1 MNINEVVKV
10 FIEKYGQEERY
21 TKDIESKLVSWLDNT
36 TLEEIKE
43 VLLHLF
49 SEFIFFTKREIKE
62 VLKRQLEDVLNS
74 YSLDNICIIPMISK
88 DGRANSSFDLTM
100 LLKEV
105 IKENDIELYK
115 DTIKVGLDQI
125 DEDISIL
132 VFFDDIS
139 GTGGTI
145 VTFLKENKSNF
156 IGKKIIIQLIVIT
169 ETAKKKIDE
178 YLNTQKE
185 LDVNVIAENNY
196 DKIFND
202 HKFLND
208 SHRIIINDFE
218 ETIWGK
224 GNQNIMGFRDSQL
237 LVGFSHNIPNN
248 TISSF
253 WYHTDFSGKREE
265 WNSLF
270 KRYTQ
275 LNRKNKKKARSNQ
288 NLSVKRE
295 GGGSKVGL

>member
-1 MNINEVVKV
+1 MNINEVAQV

-21 TKDIESKLVSWLDNT
+21 TKDIESKLVSWLENT

-43 VLLHLF
+43 ILLHLF

-62 VLKRQLEDVLNS
+62 VMKSQLVDVLGS
-74 YSLDNICIIPMISK
+74 YALESICIIPMISK

-125 DEDISIL
+125 DDDISTLI
-132 VFFDDIS
+132 FFDDIS

-145 VTFLKENKSNF
+145 VTFLKENKSDL
-156 IGKKIIIQLIVIT
+156 IGRKIIIRLIVIT
-169 ETAKKKIDE
+169 ETAEIMINE
-178 YLNTQKE
+178 YLDTQKE
-185 LDVNVIAENNY
+185 LDVKVIAEYKY
-196 DKIFND
+196 DKIFKD

-208 SHRIIINDFE
+208 SHRILINNFE

-224 GNQNIMGFRDSQL
+224 GHQNIMGFRDSQL

-253 WYHTDFSGKREE
+253 WYHTDFSGKKEE

-275 LNRKNKKKARSNQ
+275 LNRKNKKQSRSNQ

>member
-1 MNINEVVKV
+1 MNINEAVGV

-21 TKDIESKLVSWLDNT
+21 TKDIESKVVSWLENT
-36 TLEEIKE
+36 NLEEVKE
-43 VLLHLF
+43 ILLHLF
-49 SEFIFFTKREIKE
+49 SEFIFFTKLEIKE
-62 VLKRQLEDVLNS
+62 MLKRQLEDVLDS
-74 YSLDNICIIPMISK
+74 EILENICIIPMVSK
-88 DGRANSSFDLTM
+88 GGIANSSFDLTM

-115 DTIKVGLDQI
+115 DTIKVGLNQI
-125 DEDISIL
+125 DADISTL

-145 VTFLKENKSNF
+145 VTFLRENKSYL
-156 IGKKIIIQLIVIT
+156 IGKKIIIRLIVIT
-169 ETAKKKIDE
+169 ETAKKIIDE
-178 YLNTQKE
+178 YLVTQTE
-185 LDVNVIAENNY
+185 LDVKVIAEYKY
-196 DKIFND
+196 DKIFKD

-208 SHRIIINDFE
+208 SHRKLINDFE

-237 LVGFSHNIPNN
+237 LIGFSHNIPNN

-275 LNRKNKKKARSNQ
+275 LRRNKKNTRSKQ
-288 NLSVKRE
+288 NLSVKRKS
-295 GGGSKVGL
+295 GGK

>member
-1 MNINEVVKV
+1 MNINEAVGV

-21 TKDIESKLVSWLDNT
+21 TKDIESKVVSWLENT
-36 TLEEIKE
+36 NLEEVKE
-43 VLLHLF
+43 ILLHLF
-49 SEFIFFTKREIKE
+49 SEFIFFTKLEIKE
-62 VLKRQLEDVLNS
+62 MLKRQLEDVLDS
-74 YSLDNICIIPMISK
+74 EILENICIIPMVSK
-88 DGRANSSFDLTM
+88 GGIANSSFDLTM

-115 DTIKVGLDQI
+115 DTIKVGLNQI
-125 DEDISIL
+125 DADISTL

-145 VTFLKENKSNF
+145 VTFLRENKSYL
-156 IGKKIIIQLIVIT
+156 IGKKIIIRLIVIT
-169 ETAKKKIDE
+169 ETAKKIIDE
-178 YLNTQKE
+178 YLVTQTE
-185 LDVNVIAENNY
+185 LDVKVIAEYKY
-196 DKIFND
+196 DKIFKD

-208 SHRIIINDFE
+208 SHKKLINDFE

-237 LVGFSHNIPNN
+237 LIGFSHNIPNN

-275 LNRKNKKKARSNQ
+275 LRRNKKNTRSKQ
-288 NLSVKRE
+288 NLSVKRKS
-295 GGGSKVGL
+295 GGK